1 MSLVSSAKEV
11 WAQGPGPTNKK
22 EYIIHFLKGFL
33 MGTADLIPGVSGG
46 TMAFITGIYE
56 GLLAAIASIDGEVL
70 KLLLKFQIKE
80 VLKRV
85 HLRFIIPLGFG
96 ILMAIFSLARLMNFL
111 IREKPIPTWALFFGL
126 ILASIIVIWRQL
138 EDHFHIKN
146 LIFIALGALFA
157 WLIIGLIP
165 VETPDGHWFLYL
177 CGVISITAMILPGI
191 SGSFL
196 LLILGKYEY
205 ITAAVKNPFSS
216 ENIVIM
222 GVFAAGAATSL
233 IGFSKLL
240 NWLLTKFHGP
250 TMAFL
255 TGVLIGS
262 MRKVWPWKEVLET
275 KVIRGKT
282 KILREANILPQEFN
296 NEFYLAVVL
305 VVLGFAAV
313 MAMDIYSRKKKIA
326 QSA

>member
-1 MSLVSSAKEV
+1 MNLTETAKEV
-11 WAQGPGPTNKK
+11 WAEGPGPRTKK
-22 EYIIHFLKGFL
+22 EYIVHFLKGFL

-56 GLLAAIASIDGEVL
+56 GLLAAIASINGEVI

-85 HLRFIIPLGFG
+85 HVRFLVPLGFG
-96 ILMAIFSLARLMNFL
+96 ILLAVFSLARLMNYL
-111 IREKPIPTWALFFGL
+111 IREQPIPTWALFFGL
-126 ILASIIVIWRQL
+126 ILASIIVIWREL
-138 EDHFHIKN
+138 EDHFDIKN
-146 LIFIALGALFA
+146 LFFIALGALFA
-157 WLIIGLIP
+157 WVIIGLIP
-165 VETPDGHWFLYL
+165 VETPNGLWFIFL
-177 CGVISITAMILPGI
+177 CGVIGITAMILPGI

-205 ITAAVKNPFSS
+205 ITGAIKNPFAS

-222 GVFAAGAATSL
+222 AVFAVGAATSL

-240 NWLLTKFHGP
+240 NWLLTKFHAP

-282 KILREANILPQEFN
+282 KILREANVMPQN
-296 NEFYLAVVL
+296 YDTEFYLAIFL
-305 VVLGFAAV
+305 VILGFIAV
-313 MAMDIYSRKKKIA
+313 MGMDIYSRKKRLA
-326 QSA
+326 SA